1 MALLSRQLAISP
13 DWQMPFFCVGL
24 NIDRRDYLLHSKFIY
39 FFLFFYYWEKILFF
53 SSPLGASE
61 RWAFY
66 LSHFVLNWISKPS
79 AGRTFVN
86 GQLVNLS
93 EEEERGSEKGR
104 DETHF
109 VLRKG
114 QICIDDA
121 SFSILSFFLCCLPPT
136 GNDYKRSREERQF
149 SYATPHPDIGNGR
162 FLPESRGAER
172 RVRRRGERPDRQT
185 R

>member
-1 MALLSRQLAISP
+1 MNRLPSQDSWARQTNARLTILSST
-13 DWQMPFFCVGL
+13 GL
-24 NIDRRDYLLHSKFIY
+24 FMTFKSYFYLQTGRS
-39 FFLFFYYWEKILFF
+39 FYSIR
-53 SSPLGASE
+53 LGASE
-61 RWAFY
+61 RWAFHLFSY
-66 LSHFVLNWISKPS
+66 FVFFFFFLNWISKPS

-93 EEEERGSEKGR
+93 EEDKEGGEL

-121 SFSILSFFLCCLPPT
+121 SFFLFSLPPPPT
-136 GNDYKRSREERQF
+136 GNDYKRLKGRSA
-149 SYATPHPDIGNGR
+149 SYATPHPDIGTGR
-162 FLPESRGAER
+162 FLPESRG
-172 RVRRRGERPDRQT
+172 VRRDKFGQGGRERTDRQT